1 MLGFLRRNLRVS
13 NESTKTSAYR
23 SMVRSLLLYCSTV
36 WSPYTQEHIQK
47 IEMVQRRAARYVT
60 NRYHNR
66 SSVTSMLD
74 HLEWETL
81 ESRRTKN
88 QLVMFIKII
97 HGLIDIP
104 TERYLSPASTRTIS
118 HHSLDPITLSSID
131 RSQLPVT
138 IINTV
143 FSLIQYVSGIPS
155 QSMWLRLLVW
165 YLSNGSSLKCHFK
178 LSKAVQM

>member
-23 SMVRSLLLYCSTV
+23 SMVRPLLEYCSTV
-36 WSPYTQEHIQK
+36 WSPYTQEHIQN

-60 NRYHNR
+60 NRYHST

-74 HLEWETL
+74 HLERETL
-81 ESRRTKN
+81 ESRQTKN
-88 QLVMFIKII
+88 QLVMFFKII

-104 TERYLSPASTRTIS
+104 AERNLTPASTRTRS
-118 HHSLDPITLSSID
+118 HHSLKYT
-131 RSQLPVT
+131 VT

-155 QSMWLRLLVW
+155 QPMWLRLPVW
-165 YLSNGSSLKCHFK
+165 YLSNGSSVNFILN
-178 LSKAVQM
+178 